1 MAFLGQTF
9 SADDLPQGST
19 YDPLPPGWY
28 TATIAD
34 AELKT
39 TKDGSGQYIK
49 IRYDITGHTHQGR
62 VVFGNLN
69 IKNASAKAEEI
80 GRQQLGEIMRAIG
93 LARVTDTDQL
103 IGGSLSIKLD
113 VRGNRAIPR
122 PKRGQGLQGDHRQR
136 ADIRSTC
143 NLACRFRTCG
153 CTWQGC
159 TALGEEVSREKPQPR
174 ERTGATSTTQK
185 ETGHREDTRAES

>member
-9 SADDLPQGST
+9 DANDLPQGNT
-19 YDPLPPGWY
+19 YEPLPAGWY
-28 TATIAD
+28 TANITA

-49 IRYDITGHTHQGR
+49 VRYDITGPTHQGR

-80 GRQQLGEIMRAIG
+80 GRQQLGELMRAIG

-103 IGGSLSIKLD
+103 IGGSLLIKLS
-113 VRGNRAIPR
+113 VRDATEQYDAQNEVKGFKAITGSVPTFAA
-122 PKRGQGLQGDHRQR
+122 P
-136 ADIRSTC
+136 AAS
-143 NLACRFRTCG
+143 APAASA
-153 CTWQGC
+153 
-159 TALGEEVSREKPQPR
+159 TASAGPAK
-174 ERTGATSTTQK
+174 ATPPWAK
-185 ETGHREDTRAES
+185 K